1 MDSDEG
7 GTVMNI
13 ILQLIRVFFLIGT
26 FSFGGGM
33 ASMEVI
39 RSRVVT
45 ENAWLSDSE
54 FTDIISISEMTPGP
68 LGINIASFTGTRIAG
83 IPGTLAATLSYCA
96 APLIIV
102 MIMAWFY
109 YRYRE
114 MDLVKGI
121 LKSLRPAVAAMILSS
136 CLKLT
141 GNAWWGGLKN
151 ISLPNTN
158 IIAVCISLIFLVL
171 IQKKKISPVPAI
183 LLSGLIGAFAYA
195 LTGIPA

>member
-1 MDSDEG
+1 M
-7 GTVMNI
+7 TI
-13 ILQLIRVFFLIGT
+13 ILQLMRVFFLIGA

-45 ENAWLSDSE
+45 DNAWLTDSE

-102 MIMAWFY
+102 MTMAWFY

-114 MDLVKGI
+114 MGMVKGV

-151 ISLPNTN
+151 FSLENTN
-158 IIAVCISLIFLVL
+158 LIAVCISLTFLIL
-171 IQKKKISPVPAI
+171 IQKKKIDPVPAI
-183 LLSGLIGAFAYA
+183 MLSGIIGAMIY
-195 LTGIPA
+195 GIAGI